1 MGGNRTMTEKQ
12 FKIFDAMAEPRSE
25 NAIRKAEERKEK
37 RQQLKMK
44 QINTIKS
51 LCVDE
56 AYLFQW
62 YQGSV
67 DANPPVWTDEHI
79 KELFKD
85 FYLIP
90 KDSIVP
96 KFEIGDKVLI
106 NCRETKS
113 EMTKMLFDK
122 KEGKVLGIWD
132 IKDNPWGNILVG
144 VDVYH
149 NVFHEDELTKIEN
162 SNEGDITNDV

>member
-1 MGGNRTMTEKQ
+1 MTEKQ

-56 AYLFQW
+56 AYLSQW

-96 KFEIGDKVLI
+96 NFERGDKVLI

-113 EMTKMLFDK
+113 EMTKMLFDVINDSCQVHNIYDDDK
-122 KEGKVLGIWD
+122 LIGSFKEWEIGYMCNDFL
-132 IKDNPWGNILVG
+132 KDSPYEEIESIT
-144 VDVYH
+144 
-149 NVFHEDELTKIEN
+149 EDEWCE
-162 SNEGDITNDV
+162 DVE

>member
-1 MGGNRTMTEKQ
+1 MTEKQ

-56 AYLFQW
+56 
-62 YQGSV
+62 
-67 DANPPVWTDEHI
+67 E
-79 KELFKD
+79 
-85 FYLIP
+85 
-90 KDSIVP
+90 
-96 KFEIGDKVLI
+96 
-106 NCRETKS
+106 
-113 EMTKMLFDK
+113 
-122 KEGKVLGIWD
+122 EGKVLGVWD